1 VKYPAGNFKLDLETG
16 GDQQRNC
23 GKPVGKKMS
32 QPGERFASVP
42 PPNAKM
48 QDLTVQP
55 IKLPGK
61 QVKILSDQFP
71 FWICSDI
78 RHWGRVT
85 WPDESSE
92 VKVTWS
98 VASKHEGRSE
108 SEHVVEAS

>member
-1 VKYPAGNFKLDLETG
+1 MLEI
-16 GDQQRNC
+16 N
-23 GKPVGKKMS
+23 S
-32 QPGERFASVP
+32 QTLMLESKRGQFY
-42 PPNAKM
+42 
-48 QDLTVQP
+48 VQP
-55 IKLPGK
+55 VKLSVK
-61 QVKILSDQFP
+61 QVKVLSEQFP
-71 FWICSDI
+71 FWLCSDI

>member
-1 VKYPAGNFKLDLETG
+1 MIIVSYVHKI
-16 GDQQRNC
+16 
-23 GKPVGKKMS
+23 
-32 QPGERFASVP
+32 VP
-42 PPNAKM
+42 SRILRARDKNANKI
-48 QDLTVQP
+48 DLTVQP

-61 QVKILSDQFP
+61 QVKILPDQFP

-92 VKVTWS
+92 VKVTRS

>member
-1 VKYPAGNFKLDLETG
+1 MDKEGPGLFINSLKVLFCSSWDERQDLFPSSYE
-16 GDQQRNC
+16 NI
-23 GKPVGKKMS
+23 KK
-32 QPGERFASVP
+32 QG
-42 PPNAKM
+42 
-48 QDLTVQP
+48 LTVQP

-92 VKVTWS
+92 VQVTRS

>member
-1 VKYPAGNFKLDLETG
+1 MPPTVKRLLNVYK
-16 GDQQRNC
+16 
-23 GKPVGKKMS
+23 
-32 QPGERFASVP
+32 
-42 PPNAKM
+42 
-48 QDLTVQP
+48 LTVQP

-92 VKVTWS
+92 VQVTRS

-108 SEHVVEAS
+108 SEHVVEASLLKDEDVKPVVRRR

>member
-1 VKYPAGNFKLDLETG
+1 MRLLLKQTESKVKDK
-16 GDQQRNC
+16 
-23 GKPVGKKMS
+23 
-32 QPGERFASVP
+32 
-42 PPNAKM
+42 
-48 QDLTVQP
+48 DLTMQP

-61 QVKILSDQFP
+61 QVKILPDQFP

-85 WPDESSE
+85 WPDESLE
-92 VKVTWS
+92 VKVTRS

>member
-1 VKYPAGNFKLDLETG
+1 HYPDKSHDNRHSQIGFGVASPSAGFLLKSKDKVKDK
-16 GDQQRNC
+16 
-23 GKPVGKKMS
+23 
-32 QPGERFASVP
+32 
-42 PPNAKM
+42 
-48 QDLTVQP
+48 DLTVQP

-92 VKVTWS
+92 VQVTRS

>member
-1 VKYPAGNFKLDLETG
+1 LSADELCNY
-16 GDQQRNC
+16 
-23 GKPVGKKMS
+23 
-32 QPGERFASVP
+32 AS
-42 PPNAKM
+42 
-48 QDLTVQP
+48 LTVQP

-92 VKVTWS
+92 VQVTRS

-108 SEHVVEAS
+108 SEHVVEASLLKDEDGKPVVRRR

>member
-1 VKYPAGNFKLDLETG
+1 MIGF
-16 GDQQRNC
+16 DQERKKKILYYNC
-23 GKPVGKKMS
+23 
-32 QPGERFASVP
+32 
-42 PPNAKM
+42 
-48 QDLTVQP
+48 LTVQP

-61 QVKILSDQFP
+61 QVKVLPDQFP

>member
-1 VKYPAGNFKLDLETG
+1 MTHQLHIFI
-16 GDQQRNC
+16 RN
-23 GKPVGKKMS
+23 VI
-32 QPGERFASVP
+32 F
-42 PPNAKM
+42 

-85 WPDESSE
+85 WSDESSE
-92 VKVTWS
+92 VQVTRS

-108 SEHVVEAS
+108 SEHVVEASLLNEDVKPVVRR

>member
-1 VKYPAGNFKLDLETG
+1 LPWEHHIKQIVVL
-16 GDQQRNC
+16 
-23 GKPVGKKMS
+23 
-32 QPGERFASVP
+32 
-42 PPNAKM
+42 